1 MARINQTLLYKTMRQ
16 LALCLVAIMLL
27 CAPVFYYLNTR
38 FYAEDLTE
46 IIEQYRAT
54 GKIDTDTD
62 LMEDVAVGIT
72 IQYVVIALVIGV
84 AVMITMR
91 RSTKRIWEP
100 FDDTLK
106 KIENF
111 RLGKDDAPEFPN
123 TDISEFQ
130 RLNTALT
137 NLIKRDISS
146 YKVQKEFTE
155 NASHELQ
162 TPIAIIRSDL
172 DMLLQENLT
181 QKESELVGNMYDVTQ
196 RLEHLNRS
204 LLLLAKIENN
214 QYEEKEEINLGEF
227 VQSLLPDYERLFSV
241 NVILVLQS
249 PPVLSANR
257 TLLQVLV
264 NNLVVNALRN
274 SDDNAA
280 VNICITSDSM
290 KTTNRSAHAKLNETT
305 LFSRFNNPT
314 RQNKGNGLGLA
325 IVKQICD
332 HYKWD
337 INYSYADGKHTFTV
351 DFS

>member
-1 MARINQTLLYKTMRQ
+1 MARIDNTLLYKTMRQ
-16 LALCLVAIMLL
+16 LALCLVAILVL
-27 CAPVFYYLNTR
+27 CAPVFYFLTTR
-38 FYAEDLTE
+38 FYSEDLME
-46 IIEQYRAT
+46 IVEQYNTT
-54 GKIDTDTD
+54 GKIDTDID
-62 LMEDVAVGIT
+62 LMKDVAVGIT
-72 IQYVVIALVIGV
+72 LQYIETAIVISI

-91 RSTKRIWEP
+91 RSTKKIWKP

-106 KIENF
+106 KIEAF
-111 RLGKDDAPEFPN
+111 RLGKDNAPEFTQ

-181 QKESELVGNMYDVTQ
+181 EKESELVGNMYDVTK

-214 QYEEKEEINLGEF
+214 QYEEKEEIQLGEF
-227 VQSLLPDYERLFSV
+227 VKSLLPDYDRLFSTGV
-241 NVILVLQS
+241 VLVLQS
-249 PPVLSANR
+249 QPTVCVNR

-274 SDDNAA
+274 SDNNIP
-280 VNICITSDSM
+280 VNILLTNNSMEITNHS
-290 KTTNRSAHAKLNETT
+290 TQAKLDETT

-314 RQNKGNGLGLA
+314 RQKRGNGLGLA

-337 INYSYADGKHTFTV
+337 IRYSYADNKHTFTV
-351 DFS
+351 NLG

>member
-1 MARINQTLLYKTMRQ
+1 MARIDNTLLYKTMRQ
-16 LALCLVAIMLL
+16 LALCLVAILVL
-27 CAPVFYYLNTR
+27 CAPVFYFLTTR
-38 FYAEDLTE
+38 FYSEDLME
-46 IIEQYRAT
+46 IVEQYNTT
-54 GKIDTDTD
+54 GKIDTDID
-62 LMEDVAVGIT
+62 LMKDVAVGIT
-72 IQYVVIALVIGV
+72 LQYIETAIVISI

-91 RSTKRIWEP
+91 RSTKKIWKP

-106 KIENF
+106 KIEAF
-111 RLGKDDAPEFPN
+111 RLGKDNAPEFTQ

-181 QKESELVGNMYDVTQ
+181 EKESELVGNMYDVTK

-214 QYEEKEEINLGEF
+214 QYEEKEEIQLGEF
-227 VQSLLPDYERLFSV
+227 VKSLLPDYDRLFSTGV
-241 NVILVLQS
+241 VLVLQS
-249 PPVLSANR
+249 QPTVCVNR

-274 SDDNAA
+274 SDNNIP
-280 VNICITSDSM
+280 VNILLTNNSMEITNYS
-290 KTTNRSAHAKLNETT
+290 TQAKLDETT

-314 RQNKGNGLGLA
+314 RQKRGNGLGLA

-337 INYSYADGKHTFTV
+337 IRYSYADNKHTFTV
-351 DFS
+351 NLA

>member
-1 MARINQTLLYKTMRQ
+1 MARIDNTLLYKTMRQ
-16 LALCLVAIMLL
+16 LALCLVAILVL
-27 CAPVFYYLNTR
+27 CAPVFYFLTTR
-38 FYAEDLTE
+38 FYSEDLME
-46 IIEQYRAT
+46 IVEQYNTT
-54 GKIDTDTD
+54 GKIDTDID
-62 LMEDVAVGIT
+62 LMKDVAVGIT
-72 IQYVVIALVIGV
+72 LQYIETAIVISI

-91 RSTKRIWEP
+91 RSTKKIWKP

-106 KIENF
+106 KIEAF
-111 RLGKDDAPEFPN
+111 RLGKDNAPEFTQ

-181 QKESELVGNMYDVTQ
+181 EKESELVGNMYDVTK

-214 QYEEKEEINLGEF
+214 QYEEKEEIQLGEF
-227 VQSLLPDYERLFSV
+227 VKSLLPDYDRLFSTDV
-241 NVILVLQS
+241 VLVLQS
-249 PPVLSANR
+249 QPTVCVNR

-274 SDDNAA
+274 SDNNIP
-280 VNICITSDSM
+280 VNILLTSNSMEITNHS
-290 KTTNRSAHAKLNETT
+290 TQAKLDETT

-314 RQNKGNGLGLA
+314 RQKRGNGLGLA

-337 INYSYADGKHTFTV
+337 IRYSYADNKHTFTV
-351 DFS
+351 NLG

>member
-1 MARINQTLLYKTMRQ
+1 MARIDNTLLYKTMRQ
-16 LALCLVAIMLL
+16 LALCLVAILVL
-27 CAPVFYYLNTR
+27 CAPVFYFLTTR
-38 FYAEDLTE
+38 FYSEDLME
-46 IIEQYRAT
+46 IIEQYNTT
-54 GKIDTDTD
+54 GKIDTDID
-62 LMEDVAVGIT
+62 LMKDVAVGIT
-72 IQYVVIALVIGV
+72 LQYIETAIVISI

-91 RSTKRIWEP
+91 RSTKKIWKP

-106 KIENF
+106 KIEAF
-111 RLGKDDAPEFPN
+111 RLGKDNAPEFTQ

-181 QKESELVGNMYDVTQ
+181 EKESELVGNMYDVTK

-214 QYEEKEEINLGEF
+214 QYEEKEEIQLGEF
-227 VQSLLPDYERLFSV
+227 VKSLLPDYDRLFSTGV
-241 NVILVLQS
+241 VLVLQS
-249 PPVLSANR
+249 QPTVCVNR

-274 SDDNAA
+274 SDNNIP
-280 VNICITSDSM
+280 VNILLTNNSMEIT
-290 KTTNRSAHAKLNETT
+290 NHSAQAKLDETT

-314 RQNKGNGLGLA
+314 RQKRGNGLGLA

-337 INYSYADGKHTFTV
+337 IRYSYADNKHTFTV
-351 DFS
+351 NLA

>member
-1 MARINQTLLYKTMRQ
+1 MARIDNTLLYKTMRQ
-16 LALCLVAIMLL
+16 LALCLVAILVL
-27 CAPVFYYLNTR
+27 CAPVFYFLTTR
-38 FYAEDLTE
+38 FYSEDLME
-46 IIEQYRAT
+46 IVEQYNTT
-54 GKIDTDTD
+54 GKIDTDID
-62 LMEDVAVGIT
+62 LMKDVAVGIT
-72 IQYVVIALVIGV
+72 LQYIETAIVISI

-91 RSTKRIWEP
+91 RSTKKIWKP

-106 KIENF
+106 KIEAF
-111 RLGKDDAPEFPN
+111 RLGKDNAPEFTQ

-181 QKESELVGNMYDVTQ
+181 EKESELVGNMYDVTK

-214 QYEEKEEINLGEF
+214 QYEEKEEIQLGDF
-227 VQSLLPDYERLFSV
+227 VKSLLPDYDRLFSTG
-241 NVILVLQS
+241 VILVLQS
-249 PPVLSANR
+249 QPTVCVNR

-274 SDDNAA
+274 SDNNIP
-280 VNICITSDSM
+280 VNILLTNNSMEITNHS
-290 KTTNRSAHAKLNETT
+290 TQAKLDEST

-314 RQNKGNGLGLA
+314 RQKRGNGLGLA

-337 INYSYADGKHTFTV
+337 IRYSYADNKHTFTV
-351 DFS
+351 NLG